1 MPNRKWTNC
10 HQQGQTVDKP
20 ATEILTNLKTKIH
33 RDKYASI
40 HKGKQTHRLRANQN
54 TEKQTY
60 TVHTKML
67 KAKNVIIRH
76 VDKGF
81 VFYKIHFKNP

>member
-60 TVHTKML
+60 TP
-67 KAKNVIIRH
+67 RC
-76 VDKGF
+76 
-81 VFYKIHFKNP
+81 